1 MGSFRLQTACKVES
15 LYTYENDVD
24 ESEHVPT
31 IKERKENEGEPVLV
45 RLPIST
51 SPSKLPANS
60 C

>member
-31 IKERKENEGEPVLV
+31 IKERKENEGNQ
-45 RLPIST
+45 S
-51 SPSKLPANS
+51 
-60 C
+60 

>member
-1 MGSFRLQTACKVES
+1 MGSFRLQTAWKVES

-24 ESEHVPT
+24 ESERVPT
-31 IKERKENEGEPVLV
+31 IKERENEGEPVLV